1 MAGRES
7 EAERTAAQGQTL
19 REKPALILRQQVT
32 ARFDEILKPY
42 GDRLLDDDGWLI
54 ALADECIRQMEWAR
68 RECTGEHWEGDGR
81 DGTRHLVDR
90 SEEPLI
96 LAPEGWKLR

>member
-1 MAGRES
+1 MS
-7 EAERTAAQGQTL
+7 L
-19 REKPALILRQQVT
+19 REELAL
-32 ARFDEILKPY
+32 
-42 GDRLLDDDGWLI
+42 RLQDVGADVPTNDLGGIDLNTKEI
-54 ALADECIRQMEWAR
+54 ALAVADECIRQMEWAR